1 MRGGKKVLVI
11 DDSAS
16 VRQQISHALVEA
28 GFEVIEAID
37 GLDGVAKIEAHP
49 DLAMVLC
56 DVNMPR
62 MSGLELVETLLVDDK
77 YAQLPIVMLTTEGHP
92 SLIQRARQAG
102 AKGWIIKPFKPALL
116 VATVRKLAAAT

>member
-1 MRGGKKVLVI
+1 
-11 DDSAS
+11 

-28 GFEVIEAID
+28 GFQVIEAVD
-37 GLDGVAKIEAHP
+37 GLDGVAKIEEHA

-62 MSGLELVETLLVDDK
+62 MSGLELVETLLADGK
-77 YAQLPIVMLTTEGHP
+77 YMQLPIVMLTTEGHP
-92 SLIQRARQAG
+92 GLIQRARQAG

-116 VATVRKLAAAT
+116 VATVRKLAAP